1 MPSMLAGRAPCLL
14 TSRTVYTMY
23 ELCRAVR
30 FCVDHTSPGGEGLPG
45 YETLTSV
52 VNGYAGTPSLTGL
65 GRYEQFDVR
74 CVGPVDP
81 TLAYLVDIKVIDRAV
96 RRAVAPIVAEAL
108 RRSVASSAKVNLP
121 LVLTTAGEALRL
133 ELGGIL
139 ASLRWRLTP
148 YLSLETIVN
157 DARPSASSAPSVLFR
172 QRFEFAASHRLHV
185 PSLSIEENRRAF
197 GKCNHANGHGHNY
210 IFEPCVEVPVSAAP
224 SQLSVQGL
232 EHLCKEVLLD
242 RYDHTYLNV
251 DTPEF
256 DAERGGVVPSV
267 ENIAK
272 VFFDRLAPK
281 IAEAGGGR
289 LVQMTV
295 WESDRTSASYPSV

>member
-1 MPSMLAGRAPCLL
+1 M
-14 TSRTVYTMY
+14 
-23 ELCRAVR
+23 
-30 FCVDHTSPGGEGLPG
+30 PG
-45 YETLTSV
+45 YETLASV

-74 CVGPVDP
+74 CVGTLDA

-96 RRAVAPIVAEAL
+96 RRAVAPVVADAL
-108 RRSVASSAKVNLP
+108 RRSVATGQRVNLP
-121 LVLTTAGEALRL
+121 LVMATAGEALQL

-139 ASLRWRLTP
+139 ASLRWRVTP
-148 YLSLETIVN
+148 FLSLETIVN
-157 DARPSASSAPSVLFR
+157 DARPSSSKAPSVLFR

-185 PSLSIEENRRAF
+185 PTLSIEENRRAF

-210 IFEPCVEVPVSAAP
+210 IFEPCVEVPVSANP
-224 SQLSVQGL
+224 SSLSVQGL

-267 ENIAK
+267 ENIAR

-281 IAEAGGGR
+281 VAESGGGR

-295 WESDRTSASYPSV
+295 WESERTSATYPAHALAGNLGNDSATWTG